1 MVLPVLNSRKFISSL
16 LIAGMGL
23 VSLISCQDESP
34 TPKPEGYPRIQL
46 PERSYQTY
54 DSACPYR
61 FQYPTYAAITKD
73 SSNADKPCWINVWYK
88 PLGARLYLSYRSFN
102 NLEKLQ
108 TYREDARTFAYKHT
122 VKASRIEERRIRRD
136 SVSGIF
142 YELGGNTATAL
153 QFYVTDSNRHFMR
166 GSLYFNTKPNRDSL
180 RPAIQFLK
188 KDMLKMIRT
197 LEWQAM
203 PEGRTA
209 LK

>member
-1 MVLPVLNSRKFISSL
+1 MSGNLKFTSWL
-16 LIAGMGL
+16 LLTVTMLAGL
-23 VSLISCQDESP
+23 VSCQSRNP

-54 DSACPYR
+54 DTTCPYR
-61 FQYPTYAAITKD
+61 FQYPTYAKITKD
-73 SSNADKPCWINVWYK
+73 STNTNRPCWINVWYK
-88 PLGARLYLSYRSFN
+88 PLGARLYLSYRQFD
-102 NLEKLQ
+102 NLGRLQ
-108 TYREDARTFAYKHT
+108 DYREDARSFAYKHT
-122 VKASRIEERRIRRD
+122 VKASSIEEQRIRRN

-153 QFYVTDSNRHFMR
+153 QFYATDSSQHFLR

-197 LEWQAM
+197 LEWNEG
-203 PEGRTA
+203 PESGTGV
-209 LK
+209 K

>member
-1 MVLPVLNSRKFISSL
+1 M
-16 LIAGMGL
+16 
-23 VSLISCQDESP
+23 
-34 TPKPEGYPRIQL
+34 
-46 PERSYQTY
+46 
-54 DSACPYR
+54 
-61 FQYPTYAAITKD
+61 
-73 SSNADKPCWINVWYK
+73 
-88 PLGARLYLSYRSFN
+88 
-102 NLEKLQ
+102 
-108 TYREDARTFAYKHT
+108 
-122 VKASRIEERRIRRD
+122 
-136 SVSGIF
+136 SGIF